1 MRTKSLGFAGI
12 GMALLTL
19 ACGGEMPLGPGQL
32 NNERAAVVQAPTSIG
47 SSTSAPTLSTSS
59 TSEVVVTL
67 RSDGTASPSL
77 VSVAAGYPILMVN
90 NSSKYV
96 LIQSSNCSQFSSM
109 GLQPGVAR
117 HTMPFRPAGK
127 TCTYFAYGDYPQKIF
142 QGQVSIY

>member
-1 MRTKSLGFAGI
+1 M
-12 GMALLTL
+12 
-19 ACGGEMPLGPGQL
+19 
-32 NNERAAVVQAPTSIG
+32 
-47 SSTSAPTLSTSS
+47 
-59 TSEVVVTL
+59 
-67 RSDGTASPSL
+67 
-77 VSVAAGYPILMVN
+77 SVAAGYPILMVN